1 VTSPLLSHV
10 LCGECPT
17 VASAISS
24 RKASALGTEP
34 RQAGTNSRIADAA
47 LTGFE
52 LEWLYKPSNKCVRV
66 AGEFFARFGRKDG
79 IPEDLKTRTAGIGAL
94 FGIAA

>member
-1 VTSPLLSHV
+1 
-10 LCGECPT
+10 
-17 VASAISS
+17 
-24 RKASALGTEP
+24 
-34 RQAGTNSRIADAA
+34 
-47 LTGFE
+47 
-52 LEWLYKPSNKCVRV
+52 LESLYKPSNKCVHV